1 MLFPAISMAST
12 PQSPDKLPSSSWPSL
27 PTGDWWSP
35 PKQADLA
42 TPICPSGRHRPES
55 GLRPRRRS
63 WPHSLGPPLG
73 FGCTGARKLSAL
85 HPWLSGGVFGSLQH
99 EAQPVEVVQAT
110 APTQPQIKAP
120 LEKLPHYFPI
130 PVGQFNSRLPRRIL
144 HRRLQLVL
152 FTPAQDGGNPQSVQ
166 RPNLGPR
173 LGESWP
179 ASFQW
184 YEALSP
190 KPQPLGSPTTLGP
203 TTIAHANAPAHE
215 VLVLHTCFP
224 AGYLHP
230 VATVRGVAL
239 CLSYPPPP
247 PIDFFYRI
255 SQLLCRFVLCRFHLS
270 FGLGGF
276 PPQSRTQYPA
286 IRGVRPTTRG
296 VHGAPPARRNA
307 PPVHVHGNPKYRKP
321 WAVRISPRERRPA
334 PAPSSGKSRLS
345 PRNAARAK
353 SHQACRQSQQL
364 NVRPA
369 LAENGAN
376 AASPSRNPWNGGAI
390 PKGLPLNQHG

>member
-42 TPICPSGRHRPES
+42 TPIAPQVGIGPKVGFVHEED
-55 GLRPRRRS
+55 
-63 WPHSLGPPLG
+63 LGPTLLGLLSDLAVLEHESFPLFILG
-73 FGCTGARKLSAL
+73 FQE
-85 HPWLSGGVFGSLQH
+85 VFFGSLQH

-215 VLVLHTCFP
+215 VLVLHTCFL
-224 AGYLHP
+224 AGCLHP

-255 SQLLCRFVLCRFHLS
+255 SQLLCRFVLCSFHLS
-270 FGLGGF
+270 FGLVLAMD
-276 PPQSRTQYPA
+276 QSACDSVSSLSLSVSAAKARVPVAVTCSQYLVL
-286 IRGVRPTTRG
+286 GCKV
-296 VHGAPPARRNA
+296 
-307 PPVHVHGNPKYRKP
+307 
-321 WAVRISPRERRPA
+321 IS
-334 PAPSSGKSRLS
+334 SDVV
-345 PRNAARAK
+345 
-353 SHQACRQSQQL
+353 
-364 NVRPA
+364 NVI
-369 LAENGAN
+369 
-376 AASPSRNPWNGGAI
+376 SW
-390 PKGLPLNQHG
+390 

>member
-1 MLFPAISMAST
+1 MRNCLTTFQFQLDNSIPASPGGFST
-12 PQSPDKLPSSSWPSL
+12 ADFSWFCSPRLK
-27 PTGDWWSP
+27 TG
-35 PKQADLA
+35 
-42 TPICPSGRHRPES
+42 
-55 GLRPRRRS
+55 
-63 WPHSLGPPLG
+63 
-73 FGCTGARKLSAL
+73 
-85 HPWLSGGVFGSLQH
+85 
-99 EAQPVEVVQAT
+99 
-110 APTQPQIKAP
+110 
-120 LEKLPHYFPI
+120 
-130 PVGQFNSRLPRRIL
+130 
-144 HRRLQLVL
+144 
-152 FTPAQDGGNPQSVQ
+152 GGNPQSVQ

-270 FGLGGF
+270 FGLDV
-276 PPQSRTQYPA
+276 
-286 IRGVRPTTRG
+286 GVRFRCG
-296 VHGAPPARRNA
+296 
-307 PPVHVHGNPKYRKP
+307 
-321 WAVRISPRERRPA
+321 
-334 PAPSSGKSRLS
+334 LS
-345 PRNAARAK
+345 CTSYGDN
-353 SHQACRQSQQL
+353 
-364 NVRPA
+364 N
-369 LAENGAN
+369 
-376 AASPSRNPWNGGAI
+376 
-390 PKGLPLNQHG
+390 